1 MYLKSIVVNGF
12 KSFAERV
19 NIDLSNKVNVVV
31 GPNGSGK
38 SNVVDAISWV
48 LGTQSPG
55 ALRTNK
61 MEDVIFAGT
70 EKLSEKG
77 FAEVYLNFVV
87 DADKFNGSEEIS
99 IGRKLYRDGAS
110 EYFMNGLN
118 CRLLDIQEF
127 LSDLGIGKQQHTI
140 ISQGQI
146 AEILNS
152 KPEDHRITIEEAAGI
167 LPFKLKK
174 DKALRRI
181 ESGDKEIKRAKD
193 VLREINKQLK
203 PLKIQAEQA
212 QAHESLNVSLLEHK
226 TNLNMLKYTIF
237 DNKEKDISIQL
248 DEITNKLKNVVSA
261 TEDAKKLKS
270 NLTSELG
277 QGVSISSLFKDYS
290 NKLST
295 KSEQVKSVAQIATE
309 RLDNLERES
318 IREEQRLSDL
328 QNKVLANTLTIND
341 LSNKLITRK
350 DTLTDLNQNLESLNK
365 QINENNKNQS
375 ASLEVNEAI
384 LEKDLDYLKDI
395 VSKLEV
401 NLSASEETFNKWQQD
416 KESTKSLLEKHNSL
430 ISNKFTLKSS
440 FSKVRKNI
448 NSIIDREVDTTKIN
462 LDVLKL
468 EYNKKLD
475 ILNSK
480 IDQQN
485 IISNNTSY
493 KEELKNQEVSL
504 RAKLKSLEDD
514 ITSRSNQL
522 VSAAEQ
528 IKFLTNENSDLQ
540 LTIDE
545 IHYAPDTDYKNE
557 LENIIAES
565 TKLIQIL
572 NTSSES
578 MLSQADLYEQKH
590 GNKNS
595 KISELDHEIESL
607 NKTYI
612 SLNDEKSNLSI
623 QKAEYSSE
631 KAHHYSTL
639 VNMYGIEM
647 RQIQGFDPELHN
659 QNEMENDIRSIEEQ
673 IEKIGVV
680 NYLAKTDYEQLDARH
695 QEISASI
702 EDLTSSKKELL
713 LHIKEIEDEIEFRI
727 DSSFNSISVH
737 FAEIFE
743 QLFPGGKGSLELTNK
758 ENLLETGIE
767 INVQPK
773 GKKVKKLSLLSGGE
787 RSLAAIAFL
796 FAIFK
801 SFPSPF
807 YILDEVEAALDD
819 ANLHRMINLLNYVK
833 DDAQFIIVTHQQQT
847 MHAGDILYGVTMEPG
862 SGSRIFIKTKS
873 EFENLIANESNIDE

>member
-504 RAKLKSLEDD
+504 RAKLKSLEDE

-695 QEISASI
+695 QEISVSI

>member
-261 TEDAKKLKS
+261 TEAAKKLKS

-595 KISELDHEIESL
+595 KISELDNEIESL